1 MKGQQDLW
9 NHNRVQV
16 PMNLFFYSGPC
27 CLSSIFLMEEHH
39 CAKITMMENR
49 STGTLNFMFTNI
61 LFLLCPKGK
70 EYVCI
75 VRLHEAIENESE
87 LAKVGTLNLNFI
99 LRILQLI
106 FKMKISIPSVLFA
119 VKHTRLQPWKC
130 VSSHLET
137 GMFLTFM

>member
-1 MKGQQDLW
+1 
-9 NHNRVQV
+9 
-16 PMNLFFYSGPC
+16 
-27 CLSSIFLMEEHH
+27 MEEHH

-49 STGTLNFMFTNI
+49 STGTLNFVFTNI

-106 FKMKISIPSVLFA
+106 FKMKISIPPVLFA

-130 VSSHLET
+130 VSSHLKT

>member
-1 MKGQQDLW
+1 
-9 NHNRVQV
+9 
-16 PMNLFFYSGPC
+16 MNLFFHSGPC
-27 CLSSIFLMEEHH
+27 CLSSMFLMEEHH
-39 CAKITMMENR
+39 CAKIRTSW

-106 FKMKISIPSVLFA
+106 FKIKISIPSVLFA
-119 VKHTRLQPWKC
+119 VKHTRLQPGKSTEPFSC
-130 VSSHLET
+130 MCIIPFGNRHVFNIYVKIELN
-137 GMFLTFM
+137 